1 MRTADWIWSDR
12 SEAWTV
18 KELCH
23 CFGLNA
29 GDLHELMDYV
39 ALATVAPP
47 PAPLP
52 PLAGSWTCDR
62 CYEQHNPA
70 RLSNETFSCC

>member
-39 ALATVAPP
+39 ALATVAPTTRAP
-47 PAPLP
+47 PA
-52 PLAGSWTCDR
+52 AGGLVDV
-62 CYEQHNPA
+62 
-70 RLSNETFSCC
+70 